1 MSSSTSA
8 LQAPDGPPSEN
19 KYEAFEDREPTPFEQ
34 FAERSMAFAEW
45 FEMPYNPLVDF
56 SHDIWGEGLLFGWKF
71 AALSVHNVAL
81 VAIVTYF
88 VYTAYVD
95 GVTSSFISIDPKA
108 GVCRGEANSQTCCE
122 VPQSITGTFLADTQG
137 KWNTEPGFNPVNG
150 NYAVTVVGLEYTNK
164 QWTEV
169 MESITAQMKAVGE
182 RGADRDLSWNLIAWS
197 SFSAHNV
204 ERGSLRF
211 YATGKAS
218 VIFSKPV
225 RNMGFAAAASQE
237 NECSVYMVPFFN
249 PSTSHLTVDVKLCDS
264 GTCDNPCPGVLAP
277 QAMGY
282 DSFASDEGYMKLTV
296 DMQAVST
303 AIAVNLN
310 MTKLNNLVQVPADA
324 DRTNLLQD
332 MVDYGYLTQEQMQH
346 TSSYF
351 DFL

>member
-1 MSSSTSA
+1 MSSPVPT
-8 LQAPDGPPSEN
+8 QEPDGDLQVAE
-19 KYEAFEDREPTPFEQ
+19 YEEFEEEKKATPFEKFADLSMQ
-34 FAERSMAFAEW
+34 FAEF
-45 FEMPYNPLVDF
+45 FEMPYNPMIDF
-56 SHDIWGEGLLFGWKF
+56 SNDVWEGTLFGWKF
-71 AALSVHNVAL
+71 LALSIHNVAL
-81 VAIVTYF
+81 VAVVTYF
-88 VYTAYVD
+88 VVSAYQD
-95 GVTSSFISIDPKA
+95 ATTSSFISIDSSA
-108 GVCRGEANSQTCCE
+108 GVCKGEAGSTSCCE
-122 VPQSITGTFLADTQG
+122 VPMSITGTFLADTQG

-225 RNMGFAAAASQE
+225 RNMGFASEVSDAS
-237 NECSVYMVPFFN
+237 ECTVATTPFFN
-249 PSTSHLTVDVKLCDS
+249 PSTSKLTVEVRLCD
-264 GTCDNPCPGVLAP
+264 GGACENPCPGVLAP